1 MFGILNATFR
11 VATRSESWPDS
22 EKPKQKR
29 RSWPRRDWFD
39 DTPRNPRTGLR
50 PGESWTDRP

>member
-11 VATRSESWPDS
+11 VATRSESWPDR
-22 EKPKQKR
+22 ERGPIR
-29 RSWPRRDWFD
+29 RREWPEAEWFHE
-39 DTPRNPRTGLR
+39 TPRNPRTGLR